1 MVYIFYT
8 YMNYIRKYSSEDWRQ
23 LMATGQFVF
32 MLHSHLPF
40 YRKAGMWPFG
50 EENLYECMAET
61 YVPLVNAISELYY
74 EEGIKA
80 KLTVGITPILAEQL
94 NDEHLQNGFVEYLD
108 EKIKSVSKDLDRYP
122 DEKVP
127 YSQHLKYLAKY
138 YFDWYS
144 NIKDSFVNKYNKDL
158 IAQFKKLQELG
169 CIEITTSGA
178 THGFSP
184 LLATDNN
191 LNAQFKVGSDTT
203 KRLFGKKAQGA
214 WLPECAYRQG
224 YEYVGKDGQ
233 KHWRPAIEVTLE
245 NNDIEYF
252 FTESHVIEGGN
263 SIGCRRV
270 VGIYGNIEYIPLPDR
285 EPTGYDTYSAYWLPD
300 AQVAVMGRNDRAGY
314 QVWSAADGYPG
325 DGCYREFHKKDD
337 KSGMNYWRITSPTTD
352 LGDKMLY
359 DPVLALN
366 QVNSNSDHYTTML
379 YHLLN
384 DYKQSHGGK
393 EGLVMVSFDTELYG
407 HWWFEGIEFIKQ
419 VIRKLNNFLP
429 QIERMTAGEY
439 LKAHPPTEAIQIPE
453 SSWGQGGH
461 FYVWNNHLTEWMW
474 PIIHSCEKRI
484 TSIADR
490 YPEIPDNKLL
500 HRALNQLA
508 RENLLLQSSDWPFL
522 ITTWQAKDYATDRF
536 REHVDRFEFI
546 ADMIDSGNID
556 DAKLKEIESIDNCFS
571 EIDYRVYFS
580 IEDGVIPQQSKKLAP
595 LYTD

>member
-1 MVYIFYT
+1 
-8 YMNYIRKYSSEDWRQ
+8 
-23 LMATGQFVF
+23 MAVGQFVF
-32 MLHSHLPF
+32 MLHSHLPY

-94 NDEHLQNGFVEYLD
+94 ADEHLQNGFVKYLD
-108 EKIKSVSKDLDRYP
+108 DKIESVSKDLERYP

-127 YSQHLKYLAKY
+127 YSQQLKYLAKY

-144 NIKDSFVNKYNKDL
+144 NIKDSFVNKYKKDL
-158 IAQFKKLQELG
+158 IAQFKSLQELG

-203 KRLFGKKAQGA
+203 KKFFGKKAQGA

-224 YEYVGKDGQ
+224 YEFVGKDGQ
-233 KHWRPAIEVTLE
+233 KHWRPAIEVTLQ

-263 SIGCRRV
+263 SIGARRV
-270 VGIYGNIEYIPLPDR
+270 VGIYGNIEYIPLPKR

-379 YHLLN
+379 YHLMN
-384 DYKQSHGGK
+384 DYKQSHNGK

-407 HWWFEGIEFIKQ
+407 HWWFEGVEFIKQ

-439 LKAHPPTEAIQIPE
+439 LHAHPPVEAIQIPE

-484 TSIADR
+484 TEIVDR
-490 YPEIPDNKLL
+490 YQQIPENKLL

-536 REHVDRFEFI
+536 REHVDRFDFI
-546 ADMIDSGNID
+546 ANMIDSGNID
-556 DAKLKEIESIDNCFS
+556 DAKLKEIESIDNCFAD
-571 EIDYRVYFS
+571 IDYRVYVS
-580 IEDGVIPQQSKKLAP
+580 IEEGVIPQQSKKLAP
-595 LYTD
+595 LYVD

>member
-1 MVYIFYT
+1 
-8 YMNYIRKYSSEDWRQ
+8 
-23 LMATGQFVF
+23 MATGQFVF
-32 MLHSHLPF
+32 MLHSHLPY

-74 EEGIKA
+74 DEGIKA

-94 NDEHLQNGFVEYLD
+94 NDEYLQNGFVEYLD
-108 EKIKSVSKDLDRYP
+108 EKIKSVSKDLERYP

-127 YSQHLKYLAKY
+127 HSQHLKYLAKY

-144 NIKDSFVNKYNKDL
+144 HIRDSFVNKYNKDL
-158 IAQFKKLQELG
+158 ISAFKNLQDLG

-203 KRLFGKKAQGA
+203 KRLFGKKAKGA

-233 KHWRPAIEVTLE
+233 KHWRPAIEVTLQ

-270 VGIYGNIEYIPLPDR
+270 VGIYGNIEYIPLPER

-439 LKAHPPTEAIQIPE
+439 LQAHPPVEAIQIPE

-484 TSIADR
+484 TDIADR
-490 YPEIPDNKLL
+490 YQTIPEDKLL

-556 DAKLKEIESIDNCFS
+556 DAKLKEIESIDNCFTD
-571 EIDYRVYFS
+571 IDYRVYMS